1 MTISYYLKSRVISRL
16 LSVFM
21 ICTLLPNGAAW
32 GGNQPSLNRIPVPVP
47 RSNAELAQARFAGPD
62 GLQSFVKDV
71 PAAIA
76 LGKALFWDMQAGS
89 DGSVACA
96 TCHYGAGAD
105 PVPVPGLPPTPVT
118 RSTNQIHPG
127 PDLVF
132 GNNSTVIKTFTTT
145 VDGLTLPQVLRATGK
160 PGFKPN
166 YTIQSA
172 DFPLF
177 NPSPTTSRLLIDPL
191 TGFTA
196 DQIDFLSDTNDVIGS
211 QGIRLA
217 DFVAI
222 NNTDLDNGTPI
233 TDQLFHT
240 GAAPNTDPVNNVRQ
254 VTKRN
259 SPSVINAVFNYS
271 NSWDGSANNI
281 FNGETPFGPL
291 DTDAGIWIDDG
302 IDTELVKRKI
312 AIPNSSLASQAVG
325 PPLDRVK
332 MSFDGRTFP
341 ELGRKMLTLTT
352 PPLAKQ
358 FVHTND
364 SVLGPLSR
372 ATLQGNGTVAG
383 NRGLSS
389 NYEQMIK
396 AAFHDNLWISAKKV
410 SRPTKAF
417 PAGEDFSQMEA
428 NFALFWG
435 LAIQLYEATL
445 VSDQSPFDRFQS
457 GNLNS
462 LSPDLVLNPAAPSA
476 VRGLGLFDS
485 KCAVCHSGSEL
496 TNAVVGSNASFCAP
510 PDCNRPVFTNNTT
523 HQLIRQDINPTTFA
537 ASLVDTGFFNI
548 GVRPT
553 ADDIGRGGLAP
564 SGLPLS
570 FTRLAELR
578 AQGQLPFATPI
589 LTGLPPA
596 PPANVDGAFKTPGLR
611 NVELTAPYFHNGN
624 SLSLE
629 QVVEFYT
636 RGGDFPNNP
645 ELSAFMQ
652 PIRNLKGQPGKVAD
666 LVEFLKALTDDRV
679 RNETAP
685 FDHPELIIPDGV
697 DPDTGSEILITLAA
711 TGGAP
716 APVPPALVLLSPVLP
731 VAPTTL
737 TSLALSGTVDAT
749 ATVEVTVNALPTVF
763 AAVTGTTWSLTITG
777 LPVGNNTITITAAT
791 PTGGQETLP
800 PFAVTVLPVST
811 INGAPS
817 GGRTNRNDAVLTITG
832 AGVVSYQYSLDNGPF
847 SAEIP
852 KATQILLN
860 GLSEGLHTVSV
871 LGRDVIGN
879 QQPAGSPTTASWTV
893 KTLPP
898 VLTVNPV
905 SSLIGTSTLTIGGTV
920 ELGSVPSVSV
930 DTAATVG
937 TVRTVPGTGISIW
950 SCDISGLAGGVNT
963 LTVNVFDFVF
973 NETSAQQVVTRIL
986 PDGNFKGSGVVDITD
1001 SLKALRFVVGLDQP
1015 SIADMLHGD
1024 IAPFVN
1030 GLPTRNNLIDIAD
1043 ALLILRKTVGLVTF

>member
-1 MTISYYLKSRVISRL
+1 MTISYYLKSRVVSRL
-16 LSVFM
+16 LSVVM

-47 RSNAELAQARFAGPD
+47 RSNAELAQERFAGPD

-71 PAAIA
+71 PAAIK

-105 PVPVPGLPPTPVT
+105 PVPVPGLPPTLVT

-132 GNNSTVIKTFTTT
+132 GNNSTILKTFTTA
-145 VDGLTLPQVLRATGK
+145 VDGLTVVPQVLRATGK

-166 YTIQSA
+166 YTLQSA

-196 DQIDFLSDTNDVIGS
+196 DQVDFLSDTNDVIGS
-211 QGIRLA
+211 QGISLA
-217 DFVAI
+217 DFAAV
-222 NNTDLDNGTPI
+222 NNTDLDGSTPI
-233 TDQLFHT
+233 TDQVF
-240 GAAPNTDPVNNVRQ
+240 NTTLSNLSTVNVRQ
-254 VTKRN
+254 VTGRN
-259 SPSVINAVFNYS
+259 TPSVINAVFNYS

-291 DTDAGIWIDDG
+291 DSNAGIWIDDG
-302 IDTELVKRKI
+302 IDTALVKRKI

-325 PPLDRVK
+325 PPLDSAK
-332 MSFDGRTFP
+332 MSFKGRTFP

-358 FVHTND
+358 FVHPND
-364 SVLGPLSR
+364 SVLGSLSL
-372 ATLQGNGTVAG
+372 ATSG
-383 NRGLSS
+383 NRGLSGS
-389 NYEQMIK
+389 YVQMIQ
-396 AAFHDNLWISAKKV
+396 AAFPDNLWNSAKKV
-410 SRPTKAF
+410 SLPTKVF

-445 VSDQSPFDRFQS
+445 VSDQTPFDRFQS
-457 GNLNS
+457 GNLNA
-462 LSPDLVLNPAAPSA
+462 LSPDLAPNLDVPSA

-485 KCAVCHSGSEL
+485 KCAICHSGSEL
-496 TNAVVGSNASFCAP
+496 TNAVVGSNTSFCAP
-510 PDCNRPVFTNNTT
+510 PDCNRPVFTNNST
-523 HQLIRQDINPTTFA
+523 HQLIRQDINPATFA

-578 AQGQLPFATPI
+578 AKGQLSFATPI

-596 PPANVDGAFKTPGLR
+596 PPANVDGTFKIPGLR
-611 NVELTAPYFHNGN
+611 NVELTAPYFHNGDAF
-624 SLSLE
+624 SLE
-629 QVVEFYT
+629 QVVNFYT

-666 LVEFLKALTDDRV
+666 LVAFLKSLTDDRV

-697 DPDTGSEILITLAA
+697 DPNTGSENLITLAA

-716 APVPPALVLLSPVLP
+716 APVPPALVLLSPILS
-731 VAPTTL
+731 PTTL

-749 ATVEVTVNALPTVF
+749 ATVEVTVNALPPVF
-763 AAVTGTTWSLTITG
+763 AAVTGATWSLTVTG
-777 LPVGNNTITITAAT
+777 LPVGINTITITAAT
-791 PTGGQETLP
+791 PTGGQQSLP
-800 PFAVTVLPVST
+800 PFTVTVLPVST

-832 AGVVSYQYSLDNGPF
+832 AGVVDYQYSLDNGPF
-847 SAEIP
+847 SAWIP
-852 KATQILLN
+852 KATQILLS
-860 GLSEGLHTVSV
+860 GLSEGLHTVAV
-871 LGRDVIGN
+871 LGRDGIGN
-879 QQPAGSPTTASWTV
+879 QQPVGSPTIASWTV

-937 TVRTVPGTGISIW
+937 TVRTVPGTGISTW
-950 SCDISGLAGGVNT
+950 SCDISGLPGGVNT

-973 NETSAQQVVTRIL
+973 NQTSAQQVVTRIL

-1001 SLKALRFVVGLDQP
+1001 CLKALRFVVGLDQP
-1015 SIADMLHGD
+1015 SIADLLHGD